1 MGKSNFRQS
10 LHIAPRT
17 AQPRCLVALRCRHI
31 MNQPTYKNVVG
42 PKIRSLRLQFSW
54 TQEALAEYL
63 RRMGW
68 NISRSTLA
76 KVEARLVLVTDSDL
90 LYFVRLFEVEPSYL
104 LPELDPEEHLGTAV
118 RNLLARGQRK
128 RSRLSAPQTKVR

>member
-1 MGKSNFRQS
+1 MK
-10 LHIAPRT
+10 
-17 AQPRCLVALRCRHI
+17 
-31 MNQPTYKNVVG
+31 QPTCKNVVG

-63 RRMGW
+63 RRLGW

-90 LYFVRLFEVEPSYL
+90 LYFVRLFEVEEP
-104 LPELDPEEHLGTAV
+104 PFGTCWLAGNGNAAV
-118 RNLLARGQRK
+118 FRHRK
-128 RSRLSAPQTKVR
+128 PK